1 MGRRSTEWK
10 ESNEQIFAI
19 RRRQAEEMSV
29 KLRLKLERLNQP
41 VSREAS
47 LISMSNILGHL
58 EESIAIVDSI
68 FARMA
73 INPPDRVID
82 AAGVRKE
89 EKEGEKCPT

>member
-1 MGRRSTEWK
+1 MGKRSTEWK
-10 ESNEQIFAI
+10 ESNEQIFSI

-41 VSREAS
+41 ISREAS

-68 FARMA
+68 FARLA
-73 INPPDRVID
+73 INPPGRVNC

-89 EKEGEKCPT
+89 EMENTT